1 MQYTTRGLKRRL
13 NTDKWEVVLS
23 HRDPLTGKQVPSY
36 HTVESKTLRKAEKA
50 RDELILE
57 LERNGGAFASKVTLR
72 EFLDQFIECKEE
84 GGFVERSA
92 INWIGY
98 T

>member
-1 MQYTTRGLKRRL
+1 MQYATRGLKRRL

-36 HTVESKTLRKAEKA
+36 HTVEGKTLRKAEKA

-57 LERNGGAFASKVTLR
+57 LERNGGAFASKVTFR
-72 EFLDQFIECKEE
+72 EFLDQFIEYKEE
-84 GGFVERSA
+84 GGFVERST